1 MSVGCPF
8 CNPSDIVLE
17 NERALAV
24 YDRFPVSP
32 GHLLIIPRRH
42 FPDFFQSEPDEIAA
56 LIHLLQK
63 GRDLLDSLHHPDGY
77 NVGVNI
83 GRPSGQTIMHVHVH
97 LIPRYA
103 GDMEDPVGG
112 VRGVIPGKQKYPCAC

>member
-1 MSVGCPF
+1 MSVACPF
-8 CNPSDIVLE
+8 CSPADTVLE
-17 NERALAV
+17 NERALAI
-24 YDRFPVSP
+24 YDRFPVST

-42 FPDFFQSEPDEIAA
+42 FPDFFQSEPGEVAA
-56 LIHLLQK
+56 IF
-63 GRDLLDSLHHPDGY
+63 DLLRKGKDLLESLHHPDGY

-83 GRPSGQTIMHVHVH
+83 GLPSGQTIMHVHVH

-112 VRGVIPGKQKYPCAC
+112 VRGVIPAMQKYPRAC